1 MWLLE
6 GRVVQAEARAGVKVL
21 RLGSVHHV
29 QEQKRGAVWLE
40 WSYVRGKVEDE
51 VKEGRG
57 RLGRA
62 LEAMARSEL
71 GATQGSEQ
79 KRDTS

>member
-21 RLGSVHHV
+21 RLGCVRHV
-29 QEQKRGAVWLE
+29 QEQKGAVWLD